1 MKHLE
6 GDSKGD
12 ECLVAMC
19 SLVKVPSIALMLPGP
34 LTDDMKHALEK
45 ISDSGIELLAA
56 AETALWD
63 MPRLLFVFRL
73 REAEV
78 STPVSQLQH
87 LLEEVAEATVLF
99 RPSVGPWLWPLH
111 EPDVSAA
118 LLVADAMTDDENCA
132 MRIIRAFRIVPPIH
146 LDEQQKH
153 IRAQYSASTTYVFAW
168 SEIYVRG
175 LWVLLVIAIPV
186 ALIFNQRPMVLAWEN
201 WHFYLMQAIVL
212 TWTVVMAG
220 LSRSR
225 RVFIHDGSKFA
236 KSEAPVDLKRMP
248 KTRRAKLKHMLA
260 ATGAGAEFAEV
271 VNLRQNPDHWH
282 QENPKAWTV
291 LSVLVTVLASALCLS
306 MAGFFLLLVMEFK
319 MLLIFNWGDCFR
331 LGCIGPEEVH
341 GFGGLLSMIGTDILL
356 ALLINVATGELCKA
370 FAFRIAKFWNFKDMR
385 HRLFCF
391 HMTGAIIDGLAA
403 IGVFSFLA
411 FAFLPEWEETL
422 EASWD
427 DASMC
432 QNFLD
437 YKVCHAMAGCSAD
450 DSICCSGTLFCAR
463 AKAPVH
469 QRQDLFN
476 AWLGGLFMV
485 APFVDV
491 LMQFI
496 VPMLTYWF
504 HLKAD
509 RILDEDDRLKPR
521 SCCCGCLSGLGRL
534 LAFIFVLDGGVMG
547 LPYVWRGYP
556 FKAPKIKAEAD
567 DAAARKALGPVCG
580 NCKKDMH
587 WTKTQEEWE
596 CRYSYNCK
604 STHHNKGE
612 VRWQCNA
619 CDQRICGDCHPL
631 GAASLNHLFGP
642 LDQRLLRPFNP
653 IDELKMLKM
662 NFMIVIMFAPIN
674 PVGLIAQL
682 LARLLDIHSRLP
694 KLLIVRRRD
703 SPMDNNLAHVSQ
715 QVFGHIILPFAAIWH
730 VGLALVSYNTDL
742 YKYDHSILVVIWFT
756 IAGVLAGLALL
767 LFVLAF
773 KVYYRF
779 NPHQKR
785 TLSSL
790 SSTGSLGTSLD
801 PSEFADMKE
810 HERSIREEIRAEYNE
825 ETLANAQHKGWDD
838 PVLDA
843 MAAPGKVP
851 EVVDAG
857 PDPVPVALEA
867 GTETGNLGTP
877 SNAGCC
883 ACTPQT

>member
-12 ECLVAMC
+12 ECLEAM
-19 SLVKVPSIALMLPGP
+19 STLLKVPSIALMLPGP
-34 LTDDMKHALEK
+34 LTDDIKHALEK
-45 ISDSGIELLAA
+45 ISDSGIELVAA

-63 MPRLLFVFRL
+63 MPRLLFVLRL
-73 REAEV
+73 REAEN
-78 STPVSQLQH
+78 STPVAQLQH

-99 RPSVGPWLWPLH
+99 RPTVGPWLWPLH

-118 LLVADAMTDDENCA
+118 LLVADAMTDDEHCA

-146 LDEQQKH
+146 MDEQQKH

-236 KSEAPVDLKRMP
+236 KSEAPVDLKTMP

-282 QENPKAWTV
+282 QENPKTWTV
-291 LSVLVTVLASALCLS
+291 LSILVTVLASALCLS

-331 LGCIGPEEVH
+331 LGCIGPEQVH

-422 EASWD
+422 QASWD

-450 DSICCSGTLFCAR
+450 DSICCSGTVFCAR
-463 AKAPVH
+463 AKAPVQ
-469 QRQDLFN
+469 QRQELFN

-509 RILDEDDRLKPR
+509 RILDEDERLKPR

-567 DAAARKALGPVCG
+567 DGPV
-580 NCKKDMH
+580 
-587 WTKTQEEWE
+587 
-596 CRYSYNCK
+596 
-604 STHHNKGE
+604 
-612 VRWQCNA
+612 
-619 CDQRICGDCHPL
+619 P
-631 GAASLNHLFGP
+631 ASLNHLFGP

-682 LARLLDIHSRLP
+682 VARLLDIHSRLP

-703 SPMDNNLAHVSQ
+703 SPMDNNLAHISQ

-730 VGLALVSYNTDL
+730 VGLALISYNTDL
-742 YKYDHSILVVIWFT
+742 YKYDHSVLVVIWFT
-756 IAGVLAGLALL
+756 IAGVIAGLALL
-767 LFVLAF
+767 LFIMAF

-779 NPHQKR
+779 NPHARR
-785 TLSSL
+785 TMSSL
-790 SSTGSLGTSLD
+790 SRAGSLGTSLD
-801 PSEFADMKE
+801 PSEFRDMKE
-810 HERSIREEIRAEYNE
+810 KERIIKEEMHAEENE
-825 ETLANAQHKGWDD
+825 ETLANAQHKGWED
-838 PVLDA
+838 PVLEA

-883 ACTPQT
+883 ACTT